1 MRFSFKRIRARAG
14 RRETLKTDE
23 QGKVVICRAVRYGTV
38 RYGTVQYSTGDGR
51 VGERSSIVAEKGK
64 ERSDTGKLLEM

>member
-14 RRETLKTDE
+14 RRETLKNRRTG
-23 QGKVVICRAVRYGTV
+23 QGRDMWGSTV
-38 RYGTVQYSTGDGR
+38 RYSTGEGR
-51 VGERSSIVAEKGK
+51 VEERSSIVAEKGK

>member
-38 RYGTVQYSTGDGR
+38 QYSTVQYSTVQYRGR
-51 VGERSSIVAEKGK
+51 KSRREEQYRGREG
-64 ERSDTGKLLEM
+64 